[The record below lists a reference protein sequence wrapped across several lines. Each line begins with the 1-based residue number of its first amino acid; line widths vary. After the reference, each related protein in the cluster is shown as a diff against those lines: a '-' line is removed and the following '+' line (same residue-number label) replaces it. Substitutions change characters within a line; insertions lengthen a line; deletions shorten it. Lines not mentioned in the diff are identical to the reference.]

1 MYVFKWNSYFFFY
14 ISWYWE
20 SQGLVSCM
28 EAISGEEPPPS
39 RDTPLFHPGEVCQ
52 GPTGCYLVCLENL
65 YLSRH
70 RRGVKG
76 YYSALH
82 WGGFRVWRPSLM
94 GRHPP
99 ATPPSTSESLPIS
112 IFLYITSKLLIIMG
126 RYCEF
131 AIRISLGRRNTVFP
145 IQSDWLRSAVVV

>member
-1 MYVFKWNSYFFFY
+1 
-14 ISWYWE
+14 
-20 SQGLVSCM
+20 
-28 EAISGEEPPPS
+28 
-39 RDTPLFHPGEVCQ
+39 
-52 GPTGCYLVCLENL
+52 
-65 YLSRH
+65 
-70 RRGVKG
+70 
-76 YYSALH
+76 
-82 WGGFRVWRPSLM
+82 M

-131 AIRISLGRRNTVFP
+131 AIRISLGRCNTVFP